1 MDTQKV
7 GARTDALGVLPFVSD
22 IRVVTIGGGTGPFA
36 LLSRLKQFPCSL
48 TAIVSMA
55 DSGGSSRRLMDE
67 YGLLPVGDL
76 RQALV
81 ALSRRGALWRSVYG
95 YRFPEG
101 QKAAQ
106 SRSAL
111 GEGAASESGASIP
124 GNELSG
130 VSGHSLGNLIIM
142 ALQAINSGNLLHA
155 IQDAQE
161 LLDTAGRVFP
171 VTLARTTL
179 CARLTNGHVIHG
191 ETEIDTR
198 EKWDADP
205 LVPISSVYLE
215 PHAPACDDAIRAI
228 RRADVLVIGPGD
240 LYTSVLPNLLVD
252 GVAEAIRASDAKKVY
267 VCNLM
272 TKHGETDGY
281 SASTF
286 VNEIH
291 KYLGGHVDRVVLHNG
306 AFEEHLL
313 EHYANQRQCPVEVD
327 QDALRT
333 IVPEVIVDDL
343 VAIHG
348 QHLIRHDAD
357 RLIEA
362 IFTPTMS
369 GSAGRWRIHS
379 LEPS

>member
-7 GARTDALGVLPFVSD
+7 VGGSDALDVLPFIRD
-22 IRVVTIGGGTGPFA
+22 MRVVTIGGGTGPFA
-36 LLSRLKQFPCSL
+36 LLSRLKQFPCTL

-81 ALSRRGALWRSVYG
+81 ALSRRGALWRGVYG
-95 YRFPEG
+95 FRFPES
-101 QKAAQ
+101 QKKYAQ
-106 SRSAL
+106 PRQESGDS
-111 GEGAASESGASIP
+111 AASDSEATLVSS
-124 GNELSG
+124 ELSG
-130 VSGHSLGNLIIM
+130 VGGHSLGNLIIM
-142 ALQAINSGNLLHA
+142 ALQAINNGNLLYA

-171 VTLARTTL
+171 VTLAHTTL
-179 CARLTNGHVIHG
+179 CAELANGQYIRG

-198 EKWDADP
+198 EEWDSDP
-205 LVPISSVYLE
+205 RVPISRIYLE
-215 PHAPACDDAIRAI
+215 PAAPACDEALRAI
-228 RRADVLVIGPGD
+228 RRADIIVIGPGD
-240 LYTSVLPNLLVD
+240 LYTSVLPNLLVE
-252 GVAEAIRASDAKKVY
+252 GVAEAIRSSDARKVY

-272 TKHGETDGY
+272 TKRGETDGY
-281 SASTF
+281 SASKF
-286 VNEIH
+286 VAQIH
-291 KYLGGHVDRVVLHNG
+291 RYLEGRIDRVVVHNG
-306 AFEEHLL
+306 SLPEHLL
-313 EHYANQRQCPVEVD
+313 AHYAGQQQFPVEADLV
-327 QDALRT
+327 ALRA
-333 IVPEVIVDDL
+333 IVPEVNVDDL

-369 GSAGRWRIHS
+369 SSAARHRAYS
-379 LEPS
+379 RE

>member
-7 GARTDALGVLPFVSD
+7 VGGSDALEVLPFIRD
-22 IRVVTIGGGTGPFA
+22 MRVVTIGGGTGPFA
-36 LLSRLKQFPCSL
+36 LLSRLKQFPCTL

-81 ALSRRGALWRSVYG
+81 ALSRRGALWRGVYG
-95 YRFPEG
+95 FRFPES
-101 QKAAQ
+101 QKKHAQ
-106 SRSAL
+106 PRQESGDS
-111 GEGAASESGASIP
+111 AASDSEATLVSS
-124 GNELSG
+124 ELSG
-130 VSGHSLGNLIIM
+130 VGGHSLGNLIIM
-142 ALQAINSGNLLHA
+142 ALQAINNGNLLYA

-171 VTLARTTL
+171 VTLAHTTL
-179 CARLTNGHVIHG
+179 CAELANGQSIRG

-198 EKWDADP
+198 EEWDTDP
-205 LVPISSVYLE
+205 RVPISRVYLE
-215 PHAPACDDAIRAI
+215 PAAPACDEALRAI
-228 RRADVLVIGPGD
+228 RRADIIVIGPGD
-240 LYTSVLPNLLVD
+240 LYTSVLPNLLVE
-252 GVAEAIRASDAKKVY
+252 GVAEAIRSSDARKVY

-272 TKHGETDGY
+272 TKRGETDGY
-281 SASTF
+281 SASKF
-286 VNEIH
+286 VAQVH
-291 KYLGGHVDRVVLHNG
+291 RYLGGRIDRVVVHNG
-306 AFEEHLL
+306 SLPEHLL
-313 EHYANQRQCPVEVD
+313 AHYAGQQQFPVEAD
-327 QDALRT
+327 LAALRA
-333 IVPEVIVDDL
+333 IVPEVNVDDL

-369 GSAGRWRIHS
+369 SSAARHRAYS
-379 LEPS
+379 RE